1 MLRYMNS
8 IPDLTDLFIKCDT
21 GEAALHESCSYFN
34 TSQFQSQRAE
44 FQEFVRTKI
53 IERYDVLYADI
64 TDLQVKLTVN
74 CGGFFCIVP
83 GNQCYHSQS
92 RENRVLGLRILNVYH
107 ADKCLLRKIVWII
120 RFLNIVWQVMM
131 FYCWNMFIATSN
143 CKKM

>member
-8 IPDLTDLFIKCDT
+8 IPDLTDLFFECDT

-64 TDLQVKLTVN
+64 TDLQVKLAVY
-74 CGGFFCIVP
+74 CRFFFCIVL

-92 RENRVLGLRILNVYH
+92 RENGDFSQFCEFQIY
-107 ADKCLLRKIVWII
+107 II
-120 RFLNIVWQVMM
+120 YIMQINACFGTL
-131 FYCWNMFIATSN
+131 YG
-143 CKKM
+143 